1 MSDFAQRRRIMVDT
15 QVRPSDV
22 TRFPIIDAMLSVPR
36 EAFVPRDKREA
47 AYVGTHI
54 DLGNGRVVPDPR
66 VLAKMLEAAD
76 IQPDDLVLDVGA
88 GLGYSIIANEH
99 WDDPLPVRVD
109 GLDPYGQ
116 FFTGWSGGQLPV
128 TGPDFLVTGPLNAG
142 AAKHGPYDVILLEG
156 AVAEVPEAITGQ
168 LKDGGRIVAIFA
180 EGTLGVV
187 RIGYRIDDAISWR
200 FSFNA
205 TAPLL
210 PGLMVQKWAHS
221 LHFVLESGFLS

>member
-88 GLGYSIIANEH
+88 GLGYSSALAARMAEAVIALEEDETLASEAEATLSEEGIDN
-99 WDDPLPVRVD
+99 VAV
-109 GLDPYGQ
+109 
-116 FFTGWSGGQLPV
+116 
-128 TGPDFLVTGPLNAG
+128 VTGPLTAG

-210 PGLMVQKWAHS
+210 PGFEATRAFIL
-221 LHFVLESGFLS
+221 